1 VLQPKPTRCFSYRLS
16 KRAELT
22 LLFNEILS
30 ASILQR
36 QQRRNH
42 EGNQTPGVASSTQS
56 DMLAATAAQRHDDRT
71 WWPDMIISRRRIL
84 CVAPKQRRSKMN
96 RLAGKTALIT
106 GAAQGLGAAM
116 AHKFAAEGARVVLTD
131 INVAGAAAVA
141 AAINAEVAVAGTAAV
156 AASIGHDVTRPDD
169 WDAAIAFAEATFGG
183 LHILVNNA
191 GIAAGSNVE
200 ATSFED
206 WRRVH
211 SIDLDSVFLGCKLA
225 LPLMARTVRDTGVR
239 GSIVNISSIAG
250 VIAGH
255 NSAAYNSA
263 KAGVRH
269 LTKSV
274 ALHCAKQ
281 RYRIT
286 CNSIHPVFIDTPI
299 LDNLTGALGREEGL
313 AKLGRQIPL
322 GAVGEPDDV
331 AWAAVYL
338 ASDEAKMV
346 TGHGLYVDG
355 GISAM

>member
-1 VLQPKPTRCFSYRLS
+1 MV
-16 KRAELT
+16 
-22 LLFNEILS
+22 
-30 ASILQR
+30 
-36 QQRRNH
+36 
-42 EGNQTPGVASSTQS
+42 
-56 DMLAATAAQRHDDRT
+56 
-71 WWPDMIISRRRIL
+71 
-84 CVAPKQRRSKMN
+84 N
-96 RLAGKTALIT
+96 RLAGKIALIT

-116 AHKFAAEGARVVLTD
+116 AAKFVAEGARVLLTD
-131 INVAGAAAVA
+131 INVAGAAEQA
-141 AAINAEVAVAGTAAV
+141 AKLGDA
-156 AASIGHDVTRPDD
+156 AASIGHDVTSEAD
-169 WDAAIAFAEATFGG
+169 WQAALAFVEERFGG

-191 GIAAGSNVE
+191 GISAGTTIE
-200 ATSFED
+200 ATSFDD

-211 SIDLDSVFLGCKLA
+211 AIDLDSVFWGCKLA
-225 LPLMARTVRDTGVR
+225 LPLMARTVHATGIR

-281 RYRIT
+281 QYRIT

-299 LDNLTGALGREEGL
+299 LDGITSRLGREEGL

-322 GAVGEPDDV
+322 GAVGEPDDI

>member
-1 VLQPKPTRCFSYRLS
+1 
-16 KRAELT
+16 
-22 LLFNEILS
+22 
-30 ASILQR
+30 
-36 QQRRNH
+36 
-42 EGNQTPGVASSTQS
+42 
-56 DMLAATAAQRHDDRT
+56 
-71 WWPDMIISRRRIL
+71 
-84 CVAPKQRRSKMN
+84 MN
-96 RLAGKTALIT
+96 RLAGKIALIT

-116 AHKFAAEGARVVLTD
+116 AAKFIAEGARVVLTD
-131 INVAGAAAVA
+131 INVDGAAEQA
-141 AAINAEVAVAGTAAV
+141 AKLGTAAV
-156 AASIGHDVTRPDD
+156 SIGHDVTSEAD
-169 WDAAIAFAEATFGG
+169 WNAALAFANEKFGG

-191 GIAAGSNVE
+191 GIAAGSSIE

-211 SIDLDSVFLGCKLA
+211 AIDLDSVFWGCKLA
-225 LPLMARTVRDTGVR
+225 LPLMAQTVRETGVR

-281 RYRIT
+281 QYRIT

-299 LDNLTGALGREEGL
+299 LDGITSRLGREEGL

-322 GAVGEPDDV
+322 GAVGEPDDI